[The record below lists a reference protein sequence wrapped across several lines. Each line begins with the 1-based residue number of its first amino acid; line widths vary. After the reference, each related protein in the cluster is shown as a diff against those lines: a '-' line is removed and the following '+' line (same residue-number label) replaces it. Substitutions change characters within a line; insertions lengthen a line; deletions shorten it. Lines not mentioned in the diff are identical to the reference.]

1 MKIDEPLWETIKK
14 NIELTTDNDPNV
26 TDVTINIR
34 IKQHPTVR
42 NYYRLNA
49 NQYTPISNQKQQ

>member
-34 IKQHPTVR
+34 IKLQ
-42 NYYRLNA
+42 
-49 NQYTPISNQKQQ
+49 

>member
-42 NYYRLNA
+42 NYYQLNA
-49 NQYTPISNQKQQ
+49 NQYTPI